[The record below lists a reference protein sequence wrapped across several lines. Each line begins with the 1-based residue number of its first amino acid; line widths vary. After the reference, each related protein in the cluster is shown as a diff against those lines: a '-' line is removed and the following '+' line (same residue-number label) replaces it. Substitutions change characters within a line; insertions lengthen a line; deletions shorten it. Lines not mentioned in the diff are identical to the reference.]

1 MTNFEFLRSLNEE
14 EMGAFLCNLR
24 TYGAPVNGR
33 NPCMGCPATLYCHKG
48 HTGTLDW
55 LRAEYEE
62 EE

>member
-24 TYGAPVNGR
+24 TVNGCD
-33 NPCMGCPATLYCHKG
+33 PCAACPATLYCRKG

-62 EE
+62 G